1 MLVYLKKLL
10 LFLLITIISTLVY
23 IFTYHQVCLNSEQ
36 KLLDN
41 PQGRLVQV
49 GSKNMNV
56 YVTGQGEKT
65 LVFLAGGGTTSPI
78 LDFKTLYSKLEQD
91 HRIVVVERLGYGF
104 SDDSEGDSRDIDTV
118 LAQTRQ
124 ALKSS
129 LYGWTRSA
137 SLGCK
142 ISRRSPRHYR
152 TGYGFAEFLH

>member
-65 LVFLAGGGTTSPI
+65 LVFWRAVVQRPPFS
-78 LDFKTLYSKLEQD
+78 TL
-91 HRIVVVERLGYGF
+91 RLF
-104 SDDSEGDSRDIDTV
+104 I
-118 LAQTRQ
+118 QN
-124 ALKSS
+124 
-129 LYGWTRSA
+129 WN
-137 SLGCK
+137 K
-142 ISRRSPRHYR
+142 II
-152 TGYGFAEFLH
+152 A